1 MIQIYHL
8 KMIRGPMGIN
18 EVDSAG
24 VDPPSLLDASD
35 GNGNAQQWMN
45 TMHDDC
51 LTMLIFKDSDK
62 YFMNIKW

>member
-8 KMIRGPMGIN
+8 KMTRGPMGIN

-24 VDPPSLLDASD
+24 VDPPTLYDVSD
-35 GNGNAQQWMN
+35 DNDNAQQWIN

-51 LTMLIFKDSDK
+51 LTILVFE
-62 YFMNIKW
+62 